1 MFQFLVEIRWLISL
15 MMSRRLSFRY
25 QFDSTP
31 GFKRAYPW
39 WCNKSKTTPDFPY
52 LIANTYSIWINLIY
66 LYLLK
71 RIRHFTTFWLMYL
84 GCLKWYILQQIH
96 ENGFVCVVINCIDKS
111 SATICIPQD
120 TAAAS
125 TILHNSTTDTIFL
138 PIHEY
143 LSCRIL

>member
-1 MFQFLVEIRWLISL
+1 MNTEYI
-15 MMSRRLSFRY
+15 
-25 QFDSTP
+25 STP
-31 GFKRAYPW
+31 YK
-39 WCNKSKTTPDFPY
+39 
-52 LIANTYSIWINLIY
+52 
-66 LYLLK
+66 YLLK

>member
-1 MFQFLVEIRWLISL
+1 MNTEYI
-15 MMSRRLSFRY
+15 
-25 QFDSTP
+25 STP
-31 GFKRAYPW
+31 YK
-39 WCNKSKTTPDFPY
+39 
-52 LIANTYSIWINLIY
+52 
-66 LYLLK
+66 YLLK

-125 TILHNSTTDTIFL
+125 TILHNSTTDTIFFAN
-138 PIHEY
+138 
-143 LSCRIL
+143 SRILELSHTVAIFSEIEEEF